1 MTRRNQSWHPGS
13 FTKNYSWGK
22 DQGLR
27 NLYDSIRLGFS
38 EKLENVPR
46 SLFRRRVSSAQLPDY
61 IPINF
66 FLFNRPMQGVDMLL
80 VDELVFQA
88 ISFEHSER
96 FDQLALFALLLSL
109 AGRWNG
115 AKEYQ
120 AYPALWA
127 HHYVADRLGDQ
138 LNWDTTK
145 ISADDIERF
154 VTSDDRYHAR
164 TARKLATNLNFL
176 LRVGGISSYQS
187 KRVERWWVDA
197 LFLTLDRV
205 LAMRSLEA
213 QEIRDDR
220 LGTYVEAAGF
230 NSIAGKRSL
239 EKDLASKHVVNLFIA
254 CGGRDRFDPEAVK
267 ELSETKLPDIRTWV
281 ANDPR
286 PVAALH
292 PSNPK
297 IVKTI
302 PRVCAMLAK
311 SIGFLTFDV
320 DELAELSMTELVR
333 GNLEKALKELRE
345 AGIVPTISAD
355 ELMKLMRG

>member
-1 MTRRNQSWHPGS
+1 
-13 FTKNYSWGK
+13 
-22 DQGLR
+22 
-27 NLYDSIRLGFS
+27 
-38 EKLENVPR
+38 VA
-46 SLFRRRVSSAQLPDY
+46 SAELPDY

-66 FLFNRPMQGVDMLL
+66 FLFNKPSQGTDMIL

-109 AGRWNG
+109 AGTWSG
-115 AKEYQ
+115 ARSYQ
-120 AYPALWA
+120 VYPALWA
-127 HHYVADRLGDQ
+127 QHYVADRVGDRF
-138 LNWDTTK
+138 NWNTAR
-145 ISADDIERF
+145 ISADDIEKF
-154 VTSDDRYHAR
+154 VASDERYHGK
-164 TARKLATNLNFL
+164 TTRKLATNLNFL
-176 LRVGGISSYQS
+176 LRVGGIDHYQS

-205 LAMRSLEA
+205 LAMRAIEGR
-213 QEIRDDR
+213 EVNDDR

-239 EKDLASKHVVNLFIA
+239 EKDLAARHIVNLFAA
-254 CGGRDRFDPEAVK
+254 CGGRRRFDPEAVR
-267 ELSETKLPDIRTWV
+267 ELSETKLPEIRSWV

-286 PVAALH
+286 PVAAIH

-320 DELAELSMTELVR
+320 DELAELSITDLIRE
-333 GNLEKALKELRE
+333 NLEAALGELRE
-345 AGIVPTISAD
+345 RGVAPTLSAD